1 MEICFT
7 KLITHSELCV
17 NVTMLLID
25 IRDLA
30 NSGVIDHCHYQQDSD
45 ERLNWT
51 IKVLTD
57 YETISFLH
65 YQQDSDE
72 RLNWTIKV
80 LTDYETISFLVN

>member
-1 MEICFT
+1 MTSKQKNSILSIPFCKNLTGMEICFT

-57 YETISFLH
+57 YETISFL
-65 YQQDSDE
+65 
-72 RLNWTIKV
+72 
-80 LTDYETISFLVN
+80 VN